1 MAQELTTPEE
11 REIVRSNGETTPSG
25 PSFMPAVDIFEKDDN
40 TVIVADMPGVTSDGI
55 DVSLERHVLTLR
67 GTVEPSAHEGY
78 RRLSSE
84 YREGDYFRAFTLS
97 DEIDLSKI
105 DATFKNGVLRL
116 ELPRA
121 AEAKP
126 RKIAV
131 NAA

>member
-11 REIVRSNGETTPSG
+11 RDIVRTNGETTPKG
-25 PSFMPAVDIFEKDDN
+25 PSFMPAVDIFEKDDT
-40 TVIVADMPGVTSDGI
+40 TVIVADMPGVASEGI

-67 GTVEPSAHEGY
+67 GTVKPSAHEGY
-78 RRLSSE
+78 RGLSSE

-97 DEIDLSKI
+97 DEIDQSKI

-131 NAA
+131 NAG